1 MPNEESSS
9 ARPLLLDTHCWL
21 WIESGHQEN
30 FSEGGLL
37 ALEQERRSGGLM
49 ISVISIWEV
58 ALLDSKG
65 RIRLSLP
72 CEEWVSQA
80 RAGYELA
87 PLTPEI
93 AIESNHL
100 PGDFHTDPVDRILAA
115 TARRLGVRLLT
126 RDDKLLQYG
135 RQGHAAV
142 VPA

>member
-1 MPNEESSS
+1 MPSEESSI

-21 WIESGHQEN
+21 WIESGHREN
-30 FSEGGLL
+30 FS
-37 ALEQERRSGGLM
+37 
-49 ISVISIWEV
+49 EV

-72 CEEWVSQA
+72 CEEWVRQA

-100 PGDFHTDPVDRILAA
+100 PGDFHADPADRILAA

-135 RQGHAAV
+135 QRGHVAV